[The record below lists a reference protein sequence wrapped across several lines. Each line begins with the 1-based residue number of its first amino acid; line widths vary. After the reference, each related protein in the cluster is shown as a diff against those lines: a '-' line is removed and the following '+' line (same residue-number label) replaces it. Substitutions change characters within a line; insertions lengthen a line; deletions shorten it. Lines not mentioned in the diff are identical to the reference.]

1 MPRKC
6 CRPSDKTHI
15 PPPTKI
21 PWDQSKIAK
30 ACWDKKWQEKDELT
44 KEISELSAKR
54 DGLLLMVN
62 GLRHEKDCLHCEKDA
77 LGLRMKELHHHN
89 EEIVEQK
96 RLLVEYCIQLAS
108 SLLTAEEQN
117 RVISESL

>member
-1 MPRKC
+1 MAR
-6 CRPSDKTHI
+6 
-15 PPPTKI
+15 
-21 PWDQSKIAK
+21 
-30 ACWDKKWQEKDELT
+30 EDELT